1 MELVRN
7 FVHRRISKVYGLLQV
22 FGFGLLPKIQ
32 ADIESGPLEPLR
44 PSSTDNSVVDT
55 SEVENIHVPDAI
67 GASDDHQSER
77 DEIPQPHFTKGP
89 ARFVVAND
97 GSENCMALFV
107 TDTLMTKL
115 NDLFEGKSQLEV
127 MSGSLEY
134 ARFEARKAQTL
145 VDETEELMEETKQSQ
160 EEDEPQKR
168 IEELQKV
175 VQLHQRR
182 LKKAGQKRDKLEEDC
197 DRVER
202 SIALSQNQ
210 ALWMLSEAME
220 EAHLDRP
227 LTVPSPV
234 SSEGDES
241 DNRSEG
247 LPQQSVTTSA
257 SRYNTEPL
265 LSESEQ
271 LRQTVREELGKRSH
285 HLDVMQAKF
294 DNQRNLY
301 EADLVEYQEGFE
313 DGTFDFSRTEFDC
326 RKLEYS
332 RNVTRALINA
342 EEAYDEVEEYAK
354 AIGAIGST
362 CDQDSSYGRYEESL
376 PDDHMASYIA
386 QKDWGFVHKW
396 LANVPD
402 HDMLKDANSQ
412 YNPKYTDNGDR
423 EEGQNGPDSARGSEE
438 GDWDVPEVEIQ
449 DSASAIDFDYNRKNL
464 DRWQQLCAQPLPEAS
479 PEAWDTWPETFHMW
493 PVNEIE
499 RRQSF
504 GGYSCHGWD
513 D

>member
-1 MELVRN
+1 MERVRN
-7 FVHRRISKVYGLLQV
+7 FVQRRISKVYDLLQV
-22 FGFGLLPKIQ
+22 FIVELLPKIQ

-44 PSSTDNSVVDT
+44 RSSTDDSFIDTPDVDNT
-55 SEVENIHVPDAI
+55 HVSDAN
-67 GASDDHQSER
+67 GAFDDQQSER
-77 DEIPQPHFTKGP
+77 DKVSQPQFTKGP
-89 ARFVVAND
+89 ARFVVADD

-115 NDLFEGKSQLEV
+115 NDLFEGKMQREI
-127 MSGSLEY
+127 MSGPLAY
-134 ARFEARKAQTL
+134 ARNQAREAQNLLDEAKGSVEKAL
-145 VDETEELMEETKQSQ
+145 
-160 EEDEPQKR
+160 EEDESQER
-168 IEELQKV
+168 VEELQKV
-175 VQLHQRR
+175 ARQKQRR
-182 LKKAGQKRDKLEEDC
+182 FNKASHQKDKLEEDC
-197 DRVER
+197 DRAER
-202 SIALSQNQ
+202 CIALSQNQ

-220 EAHLDRP
+220 AAHLDRP

-234 SSEGDES
+234 SDECDES
-241 DNRSEG
+241 DNGSEE
-247 LPQQSVTTSA
+247 LPQQSSTTSA
-257 SRYNTEPL
+257 PRYYTEPQ

-271 LRQTVREELGKRSH
+271 LRQKAREELDTRSH
-285 HLDVMQAKF
+285 DLDAIQAKF

-301 EADLVEYQEGFE
+301 EEHLAKYQEGFRN
-313 DGTFDFSRTEFDC
+313 GTYDFSRTEFDC

-332 RNVTRALINA
+332 QDVTRALIEA
-342 EEAYDEVEEYAK
+342 EEAYDEAEEHAK

-362 CDQDSSYGRYEESL
+362 CDQDSSYGQYEESL

-386 QKDWGFVHKW
+386 QKDWGSVHKW

-402 HDMLKDANSQ
+402 HDLLEDPNSQ
-412 YNPKYTDNGDR
+412 HNPKCTNNGDW
-423 EEGQNGPDSARGSEE
+423 EEGQNGPDNARGSEE
-438 GDWDVPEVEIQ
+438 DDWDVPEVEIQ
-449 DSASAIDFDYNRKNL
+449 DSASAIDYDYNRKYL

>member
-1 MELVRN
+1 MERVRN

-22 FGFGLLPKIQ
+22 FGVGLLRKIQ
-32 ADIESGPLEPLR
+32 ADIESGPMEPLR
-44 PSSTDNSVVDT
+44 RFSTDDSFVDT
-55 SEVENIHVPDAI
+55 SEVDNIHVPDAI
-67 GASDDHQSER
+67 GASDDHQNER
-77 DEIPQPHFTKGP
+77 DEVTQPHFTKGP
-89 ARFVVAND
+89 ARFALAND

-145 VDETEELMEETKQSQ
+145 VDETEELMEETNQSL
-160 EEDEPQKR
+160 EEDERQKR
-168 IEELQKV
+168 IEELQKA
-175 VQLHQRR
+175 VQLYQRR
-182 LKKAGQKRDKLEEDC
+182 LMKAGQKRDKLEEDC

-234 SSEGDES
+234 SSESDES

-247 LPQQSVTTSA
+247 LPQHSVTTSA
-257 SRYNTEPL
+257 SRYYTKPL

-271 LRQTVREELGKRSH
+271 LRQTVREDLGMRSH
-285 HLDVMQAKF
+285 NLDVIQAKF

-301 EADLVEYQEGFE
+301 EADLIEYQEGFE

-332 RNVTRALINA
+332 RKVTRALMNA
-342 EEAYDEVEEYAK
+342 EEAYDATEEYAK
-354 AIGAIGST
+354 AMGAIGST
-362 CDQDSSYGRYEESL
+362 CDQDFSYGQYEESL

-386 QKDWGFVHKW
+386 EKDWRFVHKW

-402 HDMLKDANSQ
+402 RTMLKDPTSH
-412 YNPKYTDNGDR
+412 YSPKYTDNGDW
-423 EEGQNGPDSARGSEE
+423 EEGQNGLNGARGSEK

-464 DRWQQLCAQPLPEAS
+464 DRWQQLCAQPQPEAS
-479 PEAWDTWPETFHMW
+479 PEAWDTWPETIHLW

>member
-1 MELVRN
+1 MECVRN

-22 FGFGLLPKIQ
+22 FGVGLLPRIQ
-32 ADIESGPLEPLR
+32 ADIESGPLESLR
-44 PSSTDNSVVDT
+44 RSSSHDSFVDT
-55 SEVENIHVPDAI
+55 SEVENIDITDAI
-67 GASDDHQSER
+67 GASDDHRNER
-77 DEIPQPHFTKGP
+77 DEVPQPQFTKGP

-97 GSENCMALFV
+97 GSENCMALLV

-115 NDLFEGKSQLEV
+115 NDLFEDKSQLEV

-145 VDETEELMEETKQSQ
+145 VDEAEEVVEETKQLQ
-160 EEDEPQKR
+160 EEDENQER

-175 VQLHQRR
+175 VQQHQRR
-182 LKKAGQKRDKLEEDC
+182 LDKAGQKRDKLEAHC

-202 SIALSQNQ
+202 SIALSQHQ
-210 ALWMLSEAME
+210 ALWAISVAMKEAN
-220 EAHLDRP
+220 
-227 LTVPSPV
+227 LTKPPTAPSPV
-234 SSEGDES
+234 SVEGDES
-241 DNRSEG
+241 DNSSQV
-247 LPQQSVTTSA
+247 LPQQSPTTSA
-257 SRYNTEPL
+257 SRHYTEPQ

-271 LRQTVREELGKRSH
+271 LRQAAREELDKRSH
-285 HLDVMQAKF
+285 TLDFIQAKF

-301 EADLVEYQEGFE
+301 EQNLAKYQEGFR
-313 DGTFDFSRTEFDC
+313 DGTYKFSRTEFDC

-332 RNVTRALINA
+332 QNVTRALIEA
-342 EEAYDEVEEYAK
+342 EEAYDEAEEYAK
-354 AIGAIGST
+354 GIGAIGSV
-362 CDQDSSYGRYEESL
+362 CDQDSSYGQYEESL

-386 QKDWGFVHKW
+386 QKDWGSVHKW
-396 LANVPD
+396 LANVAD
-402 HDMLKDANSQ
+402 HDVLEDPNSVFIA
-412 YNPKYTDNGDR
+412 KYTDNDDC
-423 EEGQNGPDSARGSEE
+423 EEGQNGPDGARGSQED
-438 GDWDVPEVEIQ
+438 DWDVPEVEIQ
-449 DSASAIDFDYNRKNL
+449 DSASAIDYDYNRKHL

>member
-1 MELVRN
+1 MERVRN

-22 FGFGLLPKIQ
+22 FGVGLLRKIQ

-44 PSSTDNSVVDT
+44 RLSTDDSFVDT
-55 SEVENIHVPDAI
+55 SEVDNIQIPDAT
-67 GASDDHQSER
+67 GASDDHPNER
-77 DEIPQPHFTKGP
+77 DEVPQPHFTKGP

-97 GSENCMALFV
+97 GSEDCMALFV

-145 VDETEELMEETKQSQ
+145 VDEAEELVEETKQSL
-160 EEDEPQKR
+160 EEDESQKR
-168 IEELQKV
+168 IEELQEV
-175 VQLHQRR
+175 VQQHQRR

-197 DRVER
+197 ERAER

-220 EAHLDRP
+220 QAHLDRP
-227 LTVPSPV
+227 LPVPSPV

-247 LPQQSVTTSA
+247 HPQQSVTTSA
-257 SRYNTEPL
+257 SRYYTEPL

-271 LRQTVREELGKRSH
+271 LRQTVREDLDKRSH
-285 HLDVMQAKF
+285 NLDVIQAKF

-301 EADLVEYQEGFE
+301 EADLAEYQEGFK

-332 RNVTRALINA
+332 RKVTRALINA
-342 EEAYDEVEEYAK
+342 EGAYDAAEEYAK

-362 CDQDSSYGRYEESL
+362 CDQDSSYGQYEESL

-386 QKDWGFVHKW
+386 QKDWGSVHKW

-402 HDMLKDANSQ
+402 HDMLKDPNSQ
-412 YNPKYTDNGDR
+412 YNPKYTNNGDW
-423 EEGQNGPDSARGSEE
+423 EEGQNGPDSARESEE
-438 GDWDVPEVEIQ
+438 DDWDFLEVEIQ
-449 DSASAIDFDYNRKNL
+449 DSASAIDYDYNRKHL

-493 PVNEIE
+493 PVNEIK
-499 RRQSF
+499 RRESF
-504 GGYSCHGWD
+504 GGYSCQGWAD
-513 D
+513 